1 MVQAVKEDRDMARQ
15 LVTDELWQR
24 VAPLIPIKP
33 PDPRGGRPRVDDRT
47 ALVGIVF
54 VLRTGISWNDL
65 PGELG
70 VSGVTCWRR
79 LRDWQHAGVWDRLLE
94 QLLAELNAQGSIDL
108 SLAAIDSSSVRALK
122 GGRIPARTPPT
133 AGKQARNTMR

>member
-1 MVQAVKEDRDMARQ
+1 MARP

-24 VAPLIPIKP
+24 VRPLIPIKP
-33 PDPRGGRPRVDDRT
+33 TDPRGGRPRADDRT
-47 ALVGIVF
+47 CLVGIVF
-54 VLRTGISWNDL
+54 VLRTGIAWNDL

-94 QLLAELNAQGSIDL
+94 ALLAELNAQGALDL
-108 SLAAIDSSSVRALK
+108 SLAAVDSSSLRALK
-122 GGRIPARTPPT
+122 GGRTLDRTPRT
-133 AGKQARNTMR
+133 AGRQARNTTR

>member
-1 MVQAVKEDRDMARQ
+1 MARQ